1 MLNMKLQRAIKGLTQ
16 EQLAEKVGI
25 SRTHVTRIERGNIKP
40 SIRVAKRLATVLNVD
55 WRDFYDD

>member
-1 MLNMKLQRAIKGLTQ
+1 MKLQRAIKGLTQ
-16 EQLAEKVGI
+16 EQLAEKAGI

-40 SIRVAKRLATVLNVD
+40 SVGVAKRLATILNVD

>member
-1 MLNMKLQRAIKGLTQ
+1 MLNMKLQRAIIGLTQ
-16 EQLAEKVGI
+16 EQLAETAGI

>member
-1 MLNMKLQRAIKGLTQ
+1 MLNMKLQRAMKGLTQ

>member
-16 EQLAEKVGI
+16 EQLAEKAGI

-40 SIRVAKRLATVLNVD
+40 SIGVAKRLATVLNVD

>member
-16 EQLAEKVGI
+16 EQLAEKAGI

>member
-1 MLNMKLQRAIKGLTQ
+1 MFNMKLQRAMKGLTQ